1 MADPSSALVRGVLEP
16 LSALGR
22 TGRLGQDL
30 DVAVVLVDGLCDAE
44 KHRFFLKKIFILE
57 NNIVLRRFI
66 INNFFSLLFLLLL
79 LLLLI
84 VISEK

>member
-1 MADPSSALVRGVLEP
+1 MLLFQAPQLTPYFHLVGSDSRLQSLLSLAGCVADPSSALVRGVLEP

-44 KHRFFLKKIFILE
+44 KHR
-57 NNIVLRRFI
+57 
-66 INNFFSLLFLLLL
+66 
-79 LLLLI
+79 
-84 VISEK
+84 